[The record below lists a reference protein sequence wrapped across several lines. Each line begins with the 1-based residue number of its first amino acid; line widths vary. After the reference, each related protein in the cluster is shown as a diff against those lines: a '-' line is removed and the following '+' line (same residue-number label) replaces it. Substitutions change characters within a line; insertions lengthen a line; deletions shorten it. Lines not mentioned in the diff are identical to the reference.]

1 MKKTSSIIKLIVVGV
16 ALAICMILA
25 TCSFR
30 IPGTDYNYN
39 SFASVIDLGL
49 DLKGG
54 VYALFEASSEDTTD
68 FADKLEATKS
78 RLTEMLTS
86 RGYTEA
92 VVVTEGENRIRVS
105 IPSKDD
111 AEGLFTIIGKPAGI
125 EFVID
130 GSGGNG
136 DVVLTGDDVV
146 SATGAYGNTG
156 TTSGTCAYVSL
167 ELTDAGLAK
176 FAEATGSNIGKTMS
190 IYLVYDGDRETNPIT
205 TATINSQI
213 TGNPIITMG
222 GSATE
227 ADAKNLATQI
237 NSGTFQLTLS
247 VVDTGNESA
256 TLGEQALKMSIIGGL
271 IGLLLI
277 FIFLIARYRL
287 IGLSSVLTLLIYGV
301 LDVFI
306 LATFPFVQLSLPGIA
321 GVLLGIGMAVD
332 GNIIMAE
339 RIREEYKSG
348 KSVQASFHAGIK
360 KSRAAIIDGN
370 VTTIIAAFILIFV
383 GTGTVYGFGIT
394 LAISIV
400 LSVLCSMFV
409 FGFIAKQF
417 VNLFGYGD
425 AHPGAL
431 GLKRAPEAAAN
442 EAEQTTSAS
451 VSEIANEEG
460 GNR

>member
-54 VYALFEASSEDTTD
+54 VYAVFEASSEDTTD
-68 FADKLEATKS
+68 FATKLEATKS
-78 RLTEMLTS
+78 RLIEMLTN

-111 AEGLFTIIGKPAGI
+111 AAGLFAIIGKPAGI

-130 GSGGNG
+130 DTD

-156 TTSGTCAYVSL
+156 TSSGTGAYVSL
-167 ELTDAGLAK
+167 ELTAAGVSK
-176 FAEATGSNIGKTMS
+176 FSEATGNNVGKTMS
-190 IYLVYDGDRETNPIT
+190 IYLVYDGVRESSPIT

-227 ADAKNLATQI
+227 TDAKNLATQI

-247 VVDTGNESA
+247 VVDTGTQSA

-277 FIFLIARYRL
+277 FVFLIVRYRL
-287 IGLSSVLTLLIYGV
+287 IGVSSVLSLLIYAVVNLFV
-301 LDVFI
+301 LG
-306 LATFPFVQLSLPGIA
+306 TFPFVQLSLPGIA

-370 VTTIIAAFILIFV
+370 VTTMIAAIILILV

-431 GLKRAPEAAAN
+431 GLKRAPEAAENAGEN
-442 EAEQTTSAS
+442 KTEPAAATE
-451 VSEIANEEG
+451 EEG
-460 GNR
+460 NR

>member
-68 FADKLEATKS
+68 FANKLEATKS

-130 GSGGNG
+130 STN

-156 TTSGTCAYVSL
+156 TTSGTGAYVSL
-167 ELTDAGLAK
+167 ELTDAGIAK
-176 FAEATGSNIGKTMS
+176 FSEATGSNVGNTMS
-190 IYLVYDGDRETNPIT
+190 IYLVYDGVRETNPIT

-222 GSATE
+222 AGATE
-227 ADAKNLATQI
+227 TDAKNLATQI

-271 IGLLLI
+271 IGLLAI
-277 FIFLIARYRL
+277 FVFLIARYRL

-431 GLKRAPEAAAN
+431 GLKRAPESAAN
-442 EAEQTTSAS
+442 EAEQTASAS

>member
-271 IGLLLI
+271 IGLLII

-321 GVLLGIGMAVD
+321 GVLLGIGRLSTATSLWQSVFAKNTNRVNRFRQVSMPASR
-332 GNIIMAE
+332 N
-339 RIREEYKSG
+339 REPLLSTVTSPLLSRRSFLFS
-348 KSVQASFHAGIK
+348 SVPVPFTASVL
-360 KSRAAIIDGN
+360 RW
-370 VTTIIAAFILIFV
+370 
-383 GTGTVYGFGIT
+383 
-394 LAISIV
+394 
-400 LSVLCSMFV
+400 LSVSYFPYCARCS
-409 FGFIAKQF
+409 
-417 VNLFGYGD
+417 Y
-425 AHPGAL
+425 
-431 GLKRAPEAAAN
+431 
-442 EAEQTTSAS
+442 SAS
-451 VSEIANEEG
+451 LQNSL
-460 GNR
+460 

>member
-25 TCSFR
+25 TCSFH

-130 GSGGNG
+130 STN

-146 SATGAYGNTG
+146 SASGAYGNTG
-156 TTSGTCAYVSL
+156 TTSGTGAYVSL
-167 ELTDAGLAK
+167 ELTDAGLSK
-176 FAEATGSNIGKTMS
+176 FAEATGANVGKTMS
-190 IYLVYDGDRETNPIT
+190 IYLVYDGVREAKPIT

-256 TLGEQALKMSIIGGL
+256 TLGEQALKMSIIGGI
-271 IGLLLI
+271 IGLILI

-287 IGLSSVLTLLIYGV
+287 IGLSSVITLLIYGV
-301 LDVFI
+301 LDIFI

-348 KSVQASFHAGIK
+348 KSVQASFHAGIR

-409 FGFIAKQF
+409 FGFVAKQF

-431 GLKRAPEAAAN
+431 GLKRAPEATAN
-442 EAEQTTSAS
+442 EAMQTAS

>member
-16 ALAICMILA
+16 ALAICAILA

-54 VYALFEASSEDTTD
+54 VYAVFEASSDDTTD
-68 FADKLEATKS
+68 FAAKLDATKS

-92 VVVTEGENRIRVS
+92 VVVTEGDNRIRVS

-111 AEGLFTIIGKPAGI
+111 AAGLFAIIGKPAGI
-125 EFVID
+125 QFVID
-130 GSGGNG
+130 DTD

-146 SATGAYGNTG
+146 SAAGAYGDTG
-156 TTSGTCAYVSL
+156 TSSGTGAYVSL
-167 ELTDAGLAK
+167 ELTSAGIAK
-176 FAEATGSNIGKTMS
+176 FSKATGENVGKTMS
-190 IYLVYDGDRETNPIT
+190 IYLVYDGEREASPIT

-213 TGNPIITMG
+213 SGNPIITMG
-222 GSATE
+222 AGASE
-227 ADAKNLATQI
+227 KDAKDLATQI

-247 VVDTGNESA
+247 VVDSGNQSA
-256 TLGEQALKMSIIGGL
+256 TLGEKALKLSVIGGL
-271 IGLLLI
+271 IGLLVI
-277 FIFLIARYRL
+277 FIFLIVRYRL
-287 IGLSSVLTLLIYGV
+287 IGVSSVLTLLIYAV
-301 LDVFI
+301 VNLFI

-348 KSVQASFHAGIK
+348 KSVQASFHSGIK
-360 KSRAAIIDGN
+360 KSRAAILDGN

-383 GTGTVYGFGIT
+383 GTGNVYGFGIT

-400 LSVLCSMFV
+400 ISVLCSMFV

-431 GLKRAPEAAAN
+431 GLKRPPEVEEEPEVTAPNTAAA
-442 EAEQTTSAS
+442 T
-451 VSEIANEEG
+451 EEG

>member
-54 VYALFEASSEDTTD
+54 VYAVFEASSEDTTD
-68 FADKLEATKS
+68 FATKLEATKS
-78 RLTEMLTS
+78 RLTEMLTN

-111 AEGLFTIIGKPAGI
+111 AAGLFAIIGKPAGI

-130 GSGGNG
+130 DTD

-156 TTSGTCAYVSL
+156 TSSGTGAYVSL
-167 ELTDAGLAK
+167 ELTAAGVSK
-176 FAEATGSNIGKTMS
+176 FSEATGNNVGKTMS
-190 IYLVYDGDRETNPIT
+190 IYLVYDGVRESSPIT

-227 ADAKNLATQI
+227 TDAKNLATQI

-247 VVDTGNESA
+247 VVDTGTQSA

-277 FIFLIARYRL
+277 FVFLIVRYRL
-287 IGLSSVLTLLIYGV
+287 IGVSSVLSLLIYAVVNLFV
-301 LDVFI
+301 LG
-306 LATFPFVQLSLPGIA
+306 TFPFVQLSLPGIA

-370 VTTIIAAFILIFV
+370 VTTMIAAIILILV

-431 GLKRAPEAAAN
+431 GLKRAPEAAENAGEN
-442 EAEQTTSAS
+442 KAEPAAAT
-451 VSEIANEEG
+451 EEEG
-460 GNR
+460 NR

>member
-130 GSGGNG
+130 STD

-156 TTSGTCAYVSL
+156 TTSGTGAYVSL

-176 FAEATGSNIGKTMS
+176 FAEATGSNIGNTMS
-190 IYLVYDGDRETNPIT
+190 IYLVYDGVRETNPIT

-256 TLGEQALKMSIIGGL
+256 TLGERALKMSIIGGL
-271 IGLLLI
+271 IGLLLV

-306 LATFPFVQLSLPGIA
+306 LATFPYVQLSLPGIA

-442 EAEQTTSAS
+442 ESEQTASAS

>member
-25 TCSFR
+25 TYSFR

-130 GSGGNG
+130 STD

-156 TTSGTCAYVSL
+156 TTSGTGAYVSL

-176 FAEATGSNIGKTMS
+176 FAEATGSNIGNTMS
-190 IYLVYDGDRETNPIT
+190 IYLVYDGVRETNPIT

>member
-54 VYALFEASSEDTTD
+54 VYAVFEASSEDTTD
-68 FADKLEATKS
+68 FATKLEATKS
-78 RLTEMLTS
+78 RLTEMLTN

-111 AEGLFTIIGKPAGI
+111 AAGLFAIIGKPAGI

-130 GSGGNG
+130 DTD

-156 TTSGTCAYVSL
+156 TSSGTGAYVSL
-167 ELTDAGLAK
+167 ELTTAGVSK
-176 FAEATGSNIGKTMS
+176 FSEATGNNVGKTMS
-190 IYLVYDGDRETNPIT
+190 IYLVYDGVRESSPIT

-227 ADAKNLATQI
+227 TDAKNLATQI

-247 VVDTGNESA
+247 VVDTGTQSA

-277 FIFLIARYRL
+277 FVFLIVRYRL
-287 IGLSSVLTLLIYGV
+287 IGVSSVLSLLIYAVVNLFV
-301 LDVFI
+301 LG
-306 LATFPFVQLSLPGIA
+306 TFPFVQLSLPGIA

-370 VTTIIAAFILIFV
+370 VTTMIAAIILILV

-431 GLKRAPEAAAN
+431 GLKRAPEAAENAGEN
-442 EAEQTTSAS
+442 KTEPAAATE
-451 VSEIANEEG
+451 EEG
-460 GNR
+460 NR

>member
-54 VYALFEASSEDTTD
+54 VYAVFEASSEDTTD
-68 FADKLEATKS
+68 FATKLEATKS
-78 RLTEMLTS
+78 RLTEMLTN

-111 AEGLFTIIGKPAGI
+111 AAGLFAIIGKPAGI

-130 GSGGNG
+130 DTD

-156 TTSGTCAYVSL
+156 TSSGTGAYVSL
-167 ELTDAGLAK
+167 ELTAAGVSK
-176 FAEATGSNIGKTMS
+176 FSEATGNNVGKTMS
-190 IYLVYDGDRETNPIT
+190 IYLVYDGVRESSPIT

-227 ADAKNLATQI
+227 TDAKNLATQI

-247 VVDTGNESA
+247 VVDTGTQSA

-271 IGLLLI
+271 LGLLLI
-277 FIFLIARYRL
+277 FVFLIVRYRL
-287 IGLSSVLTLLIYGV
+287 IGVSSVLSLLIYAVVNLFV
-301 LDVFI
+301 LG
-306 LATFPFVQLSLPGIA
+306 TFPFVQLSLPGIA

-370 VTTIIAAFILIFV
+370 VTTMIAAIILILV

-431 GLKRAPEAAAN
+431 GLKRAPEAAENAGEN
-442 EAEQTTSAS
+442 KTEPAAATE
-451 VSEIANEEG
+451 EEG
-460 GNR
+460 NR

>member
-54 VYALFEASSEDTTD
+54 VYAVFEASSEDTTD
-68 FADKLEATKS
+68 FATKLEATKS
-78 RLTEMLTS
+78 RLTEMLTN

-111 AEGLFTIIGKPAGI
+111 AAGLFAIIGKPAGI

-130 GSGGNG
+130 DTD

-156 TTSGTCAYVSL
+156 TSSGTGAYVSL
-167 ELTDAGLAK
+167 ELTAAGVSK
-176 FAEATGSNIGKTMS
+176 FSEATGNNVGKTMS
-190 IYLVYDGDRETNPIT
+190 IYLVYDGVRESSPIT

-227 ADAKNLATQI
+227 TDAKNLATQI

-247 VVDTGNESA
+247 VVDTGTQSA

-277 FIFLIARYRL
+277 FVFLIVRYRL
-287 IGLSSVLTLLIYGV
+287 IGVSSVLSLLIYAVVNLFV
-301 LDVFI
+301 LG
-306 LATFPFVQLSLPGIA
+306 TFPFVQLSLPGIA

-370 VTTIIAAFILIFV
+370 VTTMIAAIILILV

-431 GLKRAPEAAAN
+431 GLKRAPEAAENAGEN
-442 EAEQTTSAS
+442 KTEPAAATE
-451 VSEIANEEG
+451 EEG
-460 GNR
+460 NR

>member
-54 VYALFEASSEDTTD
+54 VYAVFEASSEDTTD
-68 FADKLEATKS
+68 FATKLEATKS
-78 RLTEMLTS
+78 RLTEMLTN

-111 AEGLFTIIGKPAGI
+111 AAGLFVIIGKPAGI

-130 GSGGNG
+130 DTD

-156 TTSGTCAYVSL
+156 TSSGTGAYVSL
-167 ELTDAGLAK
+167 ELTTAGVSK
-176 FAEATGSNIGKTMS
+176 FSEATGNNVGKTMS
-190 IYLVYDGDRETNPIT
+190 IYLVYDGVRESSPIT

-227 ADAKNLATQI
+227 TDAKNLATQI

-247 VVDTGNESA
+247 VVDTGTQSA

-277 FIFLIARYRL
+277 FVFLIVRYRL
-287 IGLSSVLTLLIYGV
+287 IGVSSVLSLLIYAVVNLFV
-301 LDVFI
+301 LG
-306 LATFPFVQLSLPGIA
+306 TFPFVQLSLPGIA

-370 VTTIIAAFILIFV
+370 VTTMIAAIILILV

-431 GLKRAPEAAAN
+431 GLKRAPEAAENAGEN
-442 EAEQTTSAS
+442 KTEPAAATE
-451 VSEIANEEG
+451 EEG
-460 GNR
+460 NR

>member
-1 MKKTSSIIKLIVVGV
+1 
-16 ALAICMILA
+16 
-25 TCSFR
+25 
-30 IPGTDYNYN
+30 
-39 SFASVIDLGL
+39 
-49 DLKGG
+49 
-54 VYALFEASSEDTTD
+54 
-68 FADKLEATKS
+68 
-78 RLTEMLTS
+78 
-86 RGYTEA
+86 
-92 VVVTEGENRIRVS
+92 
-105 IPSKDD
+105 
-111 AEGLFTIIGKPAGI
+111 
-125 EFVID
+125 
-130 GSGGNG
+130 
-136 DVVLTGDDVV
+136 
-146 SATGAYGNTG
+146 
-156 TTSGTCAYVSL
+156 
-167 ELTDAGLAK
+167 
-176 FAEATGSNIGKTMS
+176 MS
-190 IYLVYDGDRETNPIT
+190 IYLVYDGVRESSPIT

-227 ADAKNLATQI
+227 TDAKNLATQI

-247 VVDTGNESA
+247 VVDTGTQSA

-277 FIFLIARYRL
+277 FVFLIVRYRL
-287 IGLSSVLTLLIYGV
+287 IGVSSVLSLLIYAVVNLFV
-301 LDVFI
+301 LG
-306 LATFPFVQLSLPGIA
+306 TFPFVQLSLPGIA

-370 VTTIIAAFILIFV
+370 VTTMIAAIILILV

-431 GLKRAPEAAAN
+431 GLKRAPEAAENAGEN
-442 EAEQTTSAS
+442 KTEPAAATE
-451 VSEIANEEG
+451 EEG
-460 GNR
+460 NR